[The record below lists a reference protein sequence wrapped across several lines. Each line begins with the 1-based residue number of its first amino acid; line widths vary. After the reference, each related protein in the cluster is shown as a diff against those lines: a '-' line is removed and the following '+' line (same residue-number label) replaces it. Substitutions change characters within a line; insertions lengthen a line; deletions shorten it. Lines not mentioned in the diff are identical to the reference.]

1 MLLILN
7 SDQILKTYWLL
18 LLAPL
23 ALQRGCFCMYPA
35 LTRSSSARRTVLM
48 DSFVSLLIVRTE
60 GKHFP
65 SLSARLRRYM
75 YTVTARLGRS
85 SAQIVSNQPLTRSP
99 ASAPASAAPG
109 TAPAPVQSAAPAGY
123 RTLSVSSF
131 STLCSPHTSLPA
143 AHAAPMHT
151 AL

>member
-1 MLLILN
+1 
-7 SDQILKTYWLL
+7 
-18 LLAPL
+18 
-23 ALQRGCFCMYPA
+23 MYPA

-123 RTLSVSSF
+123 RTLSIWIGNP
-131 STLCSPHTSLPA
+131 LKLSPDFPPIHTVRATFTAHGVPSLVNRCNFNLFA
-143 AHAAPMHT
+143 
-151 AL
+151 